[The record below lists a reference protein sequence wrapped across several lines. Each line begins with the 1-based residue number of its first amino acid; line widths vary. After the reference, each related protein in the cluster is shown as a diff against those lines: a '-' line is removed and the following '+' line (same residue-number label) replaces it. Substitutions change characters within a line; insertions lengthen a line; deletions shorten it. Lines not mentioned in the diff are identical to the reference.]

1 MTTAHGVHQEEVSL
15 FVSPGL
21 HYDVILGMPWLQ
33 KHGPHIDWTNTS
45 ITFKSDHCRSV
56 CLQSNNGYPISLD
69 LEAKMSAKKPHS
81 PKAIPATPIP
91 INAAAFSLL
100 AAKPDHQVFSVSL
113 RDIEQA
119 LKPKKC
125 VDPPTVLPPQ
135 YHEFLD
141 IFSKD
146 DTDKLPPLRPGVDHE
161 IKMEPGIQ
169 APSGP
174 LYGMSREELEV
185 LKKYLTEN
193 LNKGF
198 IRASSS
204 PAAAPVL
211 FVKKP
216 GGGLRFCVDY
226 RALNTITIKNRYPL
240 LLIQEMLDQL
250 CKAVWYT
257 KLDIVG
263 AFNHIWMKEGEEWK
277 TAFRTRS
284 GLYKYLVMPFGLANA
299 PSTFQNYINDVLGP
313 DILDVF
319 GTAYV
324 DDILVYSQTLEEHR
338 NHVKLVLRRL
348 RDASL
353 QVDISKCNFEVHQVK
368 YLGLIIQSATE
379 DGQPGSVSM
388 DPAKTDA
395 IKEWKPP
402 ASLKEVQSFIA
413 FANFYRRFIKDFAKL
428 ASPLTALT
436 KKNVAFKWEMPEQ
449 HAFESIKEA
458 FSTALILQHFDPEKE
473 CVVETDASDYVSS
486 AVLSQPDHK
495 GVLRPVAFL
504 SCRHLP
510 AECNYKI
517 YDKELLAIVRAFE
530 EW

>member
-1 MTTAHGVHQEEVSL
+1 
-15 FVSPGL
+15 
-21 HYDVILGMPWLQ
+21 
-33 KHGPHIDWTNTS
+33 
-45 ITFKSDHCRSV
+45 
-56 CLQSNNGYPISLD
+56 
-69 LEAKMSAKKPHS
+69 MSAKKPHS

-100 AAKPDHQVFSVSL
+100 ATKPDHQVFSVSL

-119 LKPKKC
+119 LKLKKC
-125 VDPPTVLPPQ
+125 VDPATVLPPQ

-146 DTDKLPPLRPGVDHE
+146 DADKLPPLCPGVDHE
-161 IKMEPGIQ
+161 IKMEPGTQ
-169 APSGP
+169 ALSGP
-174 LYGMSREELEV
+174 LYGMSREELKV

-216 GGGLRFCVDY
+216 GGGLHFCVDY
-226 RALNTITIKNRYPL
+226 RALNTITIKNCYPL
-240 LLIQEMLDQL
+240 PLIQETLDQL

-263 AFNHIWMKEGEEWK
+263 AFNHIQMKEGEEWK
-277 TAFRTRS
+277 IAFRTCS
-284 GLYKYLVMPFGLANA
+284 DLYEYLVMPFGLANA
-299 PSTFQNYINDVLGP
+299 ASMFQNYINDVLGP

-324 DDILVYSQTLEEHR
+324 DNILVYSQTLKEHQ
-338 NHVKLVLRRL
+338 NHVKLVLSRL

-353 QVDISKCNFEVHQVK
+353 QVDISKCDFEVHQVK

-379 DGQPGSVSM
+379 DGQLGSVSM

-413 FANFYRRFIKDFAKL
+413 FANFYRQFIKDFAKL
-428 ASPLTALT
+428 ASPLMALT
-436 KKNVAFKWEMPEQ
+436 KKNIAFKWETPEQ
-449 HAFESIKEA
+449 HTFESIKKA
-458 FSTALILQHFDPEKE
+458 FSTAPILQHFDPEKE
-473 CVVETDASDYVSS
+473 CVVETDASDYISG
-486 AVLSQPDHK
+486 AVLSQPDHEE
-495 GVLRPVAFL
+495 VLHPVAFL
-504 SCRHLP
+504 LHRYLP
-510 AECNYKI
+510 AECNYEI